1 MSKITP
7 SFLKLD
13 GWLYEFKYNS
23 AVDYEKIFNNI
34 SNDTK
39 NDLLIVS
46 DYYYYYLSN
55 EIKNK
60 TSISSAIHSLKKINN
75 MPVKIYLYIVTN
87 YKEYHND
94 QECVK
99 IGINVSLLIKDHVNK
114 YEYDL
119 LQHIFILNCD
129 ISNENCFKNYL
140 YNILFYTHIVLKD
153 FEYHQLLYYIHHK
166 DDIDNLVNIKLS
178 FIRLFGDKHN
188 ECSVCYENTIMKTV
202 CNHYLCQK
210 CFCSLIEKTC
220 PLCREN
226 LLSDDE
232 YSYDIDIIM

>member
-1 MSKITP
+1 MNKITP
-7 SFLKLD
+7 SYLKLD
-13 GWLYEFKYNS
+13 GCLNEFKYNS
-23 AVDYEKIFNNI
+23 VVNYEKIFNNI

-39 NDLLIVS
+39 NDLLIVT
-46 DYYYYYLSN
+46 DYYYNYFSK
-55 EIKNK
+55 EIINI
-60 TSISSAIHSLKKINN
+60 TSISSTINSLKKIDN
-75 MPVKIYLYIVTN
+75 MPIRIYLYVMTN
-87 YKEYHND
+87 YKEYYND
-94 QECVK
+94 IDRVK
-99 IGINVSLLIKDHVNK
+99 IGVNVSLLIKDHVNK

-129 ISNENCFKNYL
+129 ITNENCFKNYL
-140 YNILFYTHIVLKD
+140 YNILFYTHIILKD
-153 FEYHQLLYYIHHK
+153 FKFHPLLYYIYHK
-166 DDIDNLVNIKLS
+166 DDIDNIVNIKLS